1 MAQKQKVRRANTALV
16 AALAIG
22 FGAAA
27 GTAGAA
33 HAEAATLDSKPPVSL
48 AAYLGLWY
56 EVARTPNSFEDN
68 RVRRKGK
75 DYGACFN
82 VTAQYSVRAKGEIN
96 VLNTCT
102 RAASDGATIT
112 DTAKGIALVKDP
124 GRNRKLAV
132 AFGPAFARGLQ
143 RVFQLGRANYW
154 IYCLG
159 PIQRRGKTKGQYAWA
174 VVSDRNRDG
183 IFVLAR
189 AKKPARN
196 AWAAIRSCLKTERLP
211 ASKLIYKQK

>member
-1 MAQKQKVRRANTALV
+1 ML
-16 AALAIG
+16 AAIAIG
-22 FGAAA
+22 L
-27 GTAGAA
+27 GTAFTSASAA
-33 HAEAATLDSKPPVSL
+33 QAESATLNSKPPVSL

-75 DYGACFN
+75 DYGVCFN
-82 VTAQYSVRAKGEIN
+82 VTAQYSVRDKDEIS

-102 RAASDGATIT
+102 RAAADGATTT
-112 DTAKGIALVKDP
+112 DTAKGIALVKDS

-143 RVFQLGRANYW
+143 RVLQLGRSNYW

-159 PIQRRGKTKGQYAWA
+159 PIQRRGTTKGHYAWA

-183 IFVLAR
+183 IFVLSRAR
-189 AKKPARN
+189 KPSRRV
-196 AWAAIRSCLKTERLP
+196 WAAIRSCLKTERLP
-211 ASKLIYKQK
+211 ADRLIYKQQ